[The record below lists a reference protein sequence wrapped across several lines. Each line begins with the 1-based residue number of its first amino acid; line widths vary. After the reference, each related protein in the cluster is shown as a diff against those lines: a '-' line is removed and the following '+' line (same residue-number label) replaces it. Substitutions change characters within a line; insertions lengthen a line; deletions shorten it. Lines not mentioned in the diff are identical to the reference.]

1 VFFCVNLTI
10 LTPLVVL
17 VQMGALSGR
26 IYSYARINASRAL
39 YGIVVGIALWMKR
52 PIAIFLLR
60 IYFIL
65 TAAVMV
71 VSFLRLV
78 AFAQRTHVSVLLV
91 RGAIPVMTGC
101 GIALLWFAYFRKSV
115 RVRNTYGA
123 NV

>member
-17 VQMGALSGR
+17 AQMGALAGR
-26 IYSYARINASRAL
+26 IHSYDMINASRAL
-39 YGIVVGIALWMKR
+39 YGIVVGLALWMKR

-65 TAAVMV
+65 TAATMV
-71 VSFLRLV
+71 ISLLRLV

-91 RGAIPVMTGC
+91 QGAIPVMAGC

>member
-17 VQMGALSGR
+17 VQMGALSGGL
-26 IYSYARINASRAL
+26 SSSDL
-39 YGIVVGIALWMKR
+39 MKR